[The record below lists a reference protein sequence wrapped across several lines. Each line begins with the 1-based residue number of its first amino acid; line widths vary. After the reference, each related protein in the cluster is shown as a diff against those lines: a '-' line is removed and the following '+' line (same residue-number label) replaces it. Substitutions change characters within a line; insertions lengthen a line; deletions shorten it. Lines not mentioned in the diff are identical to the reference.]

1 MAKPSKFTQALANE
15 IVTRLSEGEPLEAI
29 CRSHAKFP
37 ASHTVRAW
45 AAARPELASA
55 IAQAR
60 LEGFDAIARKTRET
74 TRGRGDSS
82 GDVQRDKL
90 IVETDLKLLAKWDPK
105 RYGDRINVDGIEPTT
120 INLTISAQTLPAMQ
134 QGYKQ
139 LREALAHGRN

>member
-1 MAKPSKFTQALANE
+1 MAAHPAFSADIARG
-15 IVTRLSEGEPLEAI
+15 RLD
-29 CRSHAKFP
+29 
-37 ASHTVRAW
+37 
-45 AAARPELASA
+45 
-55 IAQAR
+55 
-60 LEGFDAIARKTRET
+60 GFDAIARRARLT
-74 TRGRGDSS
+74 TRGKGDSS

-105 RYGDRINVDGIEPTT
+105 RYGDKISVDGIEPTT